1 MKRAA
6 AAPAE
11 SADDIGKRF
20 KEILDR
26 QDAEGEARVAAFFAR
41 MPAALAALDAASAE
55 RVVFQLRAEL
65 LQAESE
71 APEDSEPDDAVYRDL
86 LLPGSSSLFGLA
98 KALSAAFYWSPP
110 TEYVL
115 QPGGGRL
122 PAGFA
127 WCASEAGTP
136 AQELRTSKAQKA
148 VTLASVWLGA
158 LTAVRYCT
166 FGGRVYKVW
175 CVGGVPR
182 AKARGNYQLLPR
194 CVGGTGNTPGHCG
207 FVPLWRHM
215 SPGRAREFLC
225 RKVLP
230 ARWGVDKDVF
240 DLNAFLRAGRAGP
253 TALFSAD
260 TSDEEV
266 ARVINTVA
274 AKPAFLVAADGTV
287 SAVPFCEE
295 FRDVRD
301 GR

>member
-6 AAPAE
+6 VAPAE
-11 SADDIGKRF
+11 SDDDIGKRF
-20 KEILDR
+20 KEMLDR

-65 LQAESE
+65 LQTGSE
-71 APEDSEPDDAVYRDL
+71 APEAASQAVHRDL

-122 PAGFA
+122 PAGLFA
-127 WCASEAGTP
+127 WCASAAGTP

-166 FGGRVYKVW
+166 FGGRVYKLW

-194 CVGGTGNTPGHCG
+194 CVGGAGDAPGKCG
-207 FVPLWRHM
+207 FLALWR
-215 SPGRAREFLC
+215 PLC
-225 RKVLP
+225 HP
-230 ARWGVDKDVF
+230 ARKQMQAPFGFRRDVF

-253 TALFSAD
+253 SALFPAD
-260 TSDEEV
+260 TSEEEV

-301 GR
+301 GK